1 MRKYKALRSFL
12 AGVLLVALVASTGEA
27 QQLPAFELGLPE
39 DGITGLVGQYVIEK
53 QIDKKHGFVL
63 KPRWAGLVEV
73 ERILA
78 LGKIPTGLTTP
89 EASLRANLQGIPLQ
103 IVMVTFMAHQ
113 QILVRKESP
122 YQAIQD
128 LRGKP
133 IALTGELSGLYN
145 MFDFIMKSQGV
156 DIEREFRLRKLAA
169 PVIVAALE
177 KGDVEAGIIWEAHV
191 SRLLATGK
199 YRVLAKLGDEMT
211 RILNT
216 RVKVIGYIGA
226 LEPWIQANP
235 DLVAK
240 LRAAWLEAIRRTR
253 DDEGYFRQN
262 AKKFFGLEK
271 PEEVSLGWR
280 RAQSFMFP
288 SDFKW
293 PDVESIRAEEAYLS
307 RGTEMGMFPKEAA
320 KIVQKIYVR

>member
-27 QQLPAFELGLPE
+27 QQLPAFELGLPQ
-39 DGITGLVGQYVIEK
+39 DGITGLVGQYLIDK
-53 QIDKKHGFVL
+53 QIDRKHGFIL
-63 KPRWAGLVEV
+63 KPRWAGLIEV

-89 EASLRANLQGIPLQ
+89 EASLRANLQGIPLR
-103 IVMVTFMAHQ
+103 IVMVTFLAHQ
-113 QILVRKESP
+113 QILVRKESS

-128 LRGKP
+128 LRGKA

-145 MFDFIMKSQGV
+145 MFDFVMRSQGV
-156 DIEREFRLRKLAA
+156 DIEKEFRLKKLAVPA
-169 PVIVAALE
+169 IIASLV
-177 KGDVEAGIIWEAHV
+177 KGDVEAVIIWEAHV

-211 RILNT
+211 RILKT
-216 RVKVIGYIGA
+216 RVKVLGYVGG
-226 LEPWIQANP
+226 LEPWIRANP
-235 DLVAK
+235 DLVAQ
-240 LRAAWLEAIRRTR
+240 LRAAWLEAIRGTR
-253 DDEGYFRQN
+253 DNEDYFRKN

-271 PEEVSLGWR
+271 PEELDLGWQR
-280 RAQSFMFP
+280 MQSFMFP
-288 SDFKW
+288 QDFTW
-293 PDVESIRAEEAYLS
+293 PDADSIRAEETYLS